1 MPITELIIIAKP
13 LEGPLVVAAYDHFK
27 PDKIEVLGSVANP
40 LIASVILSQI
50 VPLKEAIDRKER
62 RSNQ

>member
-13 LEGPLVVAAYDHFK
+13 IEGPRVVVTYDHFK
-27 PDKIEVLGSVANP
+27 PDKIEVLGAKSNP
-40 LIASVILSQI
+40 IIAGVLTQAI

>member
-1 MPITELIIIAKP
+1 MPVTELIIIAKP
-13 LEGPLVVAAYDHFK
+13 LEGPLVVVSYNHLK

-40 LIASVILSQI
+40 LIASVILGQI